1 MTSGT
6 YRVYLSREAQAEYAR
21 IQEWWSSNR
30 LKAPEAV
37 AEDVWDAVKRL
48 AAYGPQLGL
57 EVRHRR
63 VPGLRRLEL
72 TRIRFWLYYRVNE
85 AAREIEIAA
94 LWHTSRR
101 RGPRL

>member
-1 MTSGT
+1 MTSSS
-6 YRVYLSREAQAEYAR
+6 YRVYLSRAAQAEYER
-21 IQEWWSSNR
+21 IQEWWSLNR
-30 LKAPEAV
+30 PKAPDAVTDDVWEAV
-37 AEDVWDAVKRL
+37 ERL
-48 AAYGPQLGL
+48 AEYGPQLGL

-72 TRIRFWLYYRVNE
+72 PRIRFWLYYRVNE
-85 AAREIEIAA
+85 SAREIEIAA